1 MVNKTQSLAA
11 LLLAA
16 AYFSSTVSSA
26 GFPPLTEAQS
36 LSAEAHYQQYCALCH
51 GEDRQG
57 NVNDHAPS
65 LRSKSLMTSGL
76 YEMIYTTAYGR
87 FGTPM
92 AAYIDEMGGPMTKP
106 EIIYLAR
113 WLQSFVDVEPYTTVF
128 DAVVGDAEVGKELY
142 AEHCASC
149 HGVNGEGGTGTAL
162 GNQAMLSLATDNFL
176 RYAIE
181 HGREGTDMV
190 AFGEIL
196 SDDEIDAVT
205 AFLRSRASGWT
216 VEKPVLRP
224 PPRPGDYVLNPDSPT
239 AEFSLKDDLYVL
251 SADLLKALQ
260 NNKRI
265 VLLDTR
271 SMSQWQVYNIEGSVP
286 IPYYSDIR
294 HLDEFVKDLPDDGT
308 MIVTY
313 CACPRSAAELVNTK
327 LRDLGIT
334 NTAVLWEG
342 VRGWVSLGYPV
353 VRGQMAGAVTMQA
366 VGDEADDSQYGVIG
380 RSTNPSTA
388 PTSSQS
394 AQPHQPPNSPA
405 RD

>member
-1 MVNKTQSLAA
+1 
-11 LLLAA
+11 
-16 AYFSSTVSSA
+16 
-26 GFPPLTEAQS
+26 
-36 LSAEAHYQQYCALCH
+36 
-51 GEDRQG
+51 
-57 NVNDHAPS
+57 
-65 LRSKSLMTSGL
+65 MTSGL

-87 FGTPM
+87 YGTPM

-106 EIIYLAR
+106 EIINLAR
-113 WLQSFVDVEPYTTVF
+113 WLQSFVDVEPYSTVF
-128 DAVVGDAEVGKELY
+128 DAVVGDAEVGKGLY

-162 GNQAMLSLATDNFL
+162 GNQAMLSLATDKFL

-224 PPRPGDYVLNPDSPT
+224 PPEPGEYVLNPDSPT
-239 AEFSLKDDLYVL
+239 AEFSLKDDLYVM
-251 SADLLKALQ
+251 SADLLEALQ
-260 NNKRI
+260 NNSRI

-271 SMSQWQVYNIEGSVP
+271 SMSRWQVYNIEGSVP
-286 IPYYSDIR
+286 IPYYTDIR
-294 HLDEFVKDLPDDGT
+294 DLDGFVKDLPDDGT

-313 CACPRSAAELVNTK
+313 CACPRAAAELVNTK
-327 LRDLGIT
+327 LRELGVT

-342 VRGWVSLGYPV
+342 VRGWVALGYPV
-353 VRGQMAGAVTMQA
+353 VRGQMAGAVTMPA
-366 VGDEADDSQYGVIG
+366 VGEEANDSQYSVAG
-380 RSTNPSTA
+380 RPTNPPTA
-388 PTSSQS
+388 PPPSQPP
-394 AQPHQPPNSPA
+394 QPHPQPNNQA
-405 RD
+405 HD